1 MAPLPLTDQRA
12 GELLAQVPEH
22 KRSECWWLVL
32 RDRSLV
38 PGNDGGGVMLLDAMR
53 LTHWGGRG
61 LRWLRLSPAI
71 DAIDDILARYRK
83 HMGRFVPEGPAPLR
97 YP

>member
-1 MAPLPLTDQRA
+1 VALLPLIDQRA

-38 PGNDGGGVMLLDAMR
+38 PGNDGGGVMLLGAMR
-53 LTHWGGRG
+53 LTRWGGHG
-61 LRWLRLSPAI
+61 LRWLQLSPVI
-71 DAIDDILARYRK
+71 DALDHVLARFRK
-83 HMGRFVPEGPAPLR
+83 RLGRFVPEGAAPLR